1 MHDIPDIS
9 RNYIGVVIRVVILAL
24 SFLSCG
30 LRVVNAAS
38 LANYDIVIIG
48 GRVMDPETGLDK
60 NGMNVGI
67 NGRTIAVV
75 TAEPITGKTSINAA
89 GLVVSPGF
97 IDILSYDP
105 NGYGA
110 WYKVADGVTTNL
122 AMHGGAV
129 EPIKWYKKFERAT
142 PVNFGAGFFY
152 NSARLSIGVNP
163 YRSATTKEIER
174 LVAKAEEALDQGEL
188 GLGMSLEYAP
198 GTSVD
203 EVEAMMIVARRFNV
217 PIFFHVRYST
227 MEAPGTNIDALNE
240 VIALAKKTG
249 ASIHVDHINS
259 TGGTFSMAASLGLI
273 KKAVEDGVD
282 ITACTYPY
290 PFWATYLNSARFD
303 DGWQKRF
310 RITYGDLQIGGTTER
325 LTEESFARYRKAGKL
340 AVAYAIPEDDV
351 TGAVSSPFVMIGS
364 DGIMEPG
371 NNNHPRSAGTFARAL
386 RVYVRENKT
395 ITLMEAIN
403 KMSLMP
409 AKRLEPASAQMRKKG
424 RLQPG
429 MDADIVIFNPDTVT
443 DTATVERPNSFSK
456 GFEYVI
462 VNGKIVKD
470 PKGLRKKTR
479 PGQGIRTER
488 SGKSHGYEQAVAGMD
503 EIGR

>member
-1 MHDIPDIS
+1 MDNMPGIS
-9 RNYIGVVIRVVILAL
+9 RKYIGVVIRVVIIAV
-24 SFLSCG
+24 SFLPGG
-30 LRVVNAAS
+30 LGVVNAAS
-38 LANYDIVIIG
+38 PTTYDIAILG

-60 NGMNVGI
+60 TGMNVGI
-67 NGRTIAVV
+67 KGRTIAVV
-75 TAEPITGKTSINAA
+75 TTEPIIGKVEIRAE
-89 GLVVSPGF
+89 GMVVSPGF
-97 IDILSYDP
+97 IDILSYDQ
-105 NGYGA
+105 NDYGV

-122 AMHGGAV
+122 AMHGGAI
-129 EPIKWYKKFERAT
+129 EPLKWYKRFAGRT

-152 NSARLSIGVNP
+152 NSARLSIGVGP

-174 LVAKAEEALDQGEL
+174 LVSKAEKALDQGAL

-198 GTSVD
+198 GTSKD
-203 EVEAMMIVARRFNV
+203 EVETMMIVAKRFNV

-240 VIALAKKTG
+240 VVALAKKTG
-249 ASIHVDHINS
+249 AAIHVDHINS
-259 TGGTFSMAASLGLI
+259 TGGTFSMDASLGLI

-282 ITACTYPY
+282 VTACAYPY

-310 RITYGDLQIGGTTER
+310 RITYSDLQIGGTAER
-325 LTEESFARYRKAGKL
+325 LTEESFDRYRKAGKL

-351 TGAVSSPFVMIGS
+351 MRALVSPFVMIGS

-371 NNNHPRSAGTFARAL
+371 NNNHPRSAGTFARVL
-386 RVYVRENKT
+386 RVYVREDKI

-409 AKRLEPASAQMRKKG
+409 AKRLEAASDQMRKKG
-424 RLQPG
+424 RLQQG

-443 DTATVERPNSFSK
+443 DTATVERPNGFSK

-470 PKGLRKKTR
+470 PEGFRKKIR
-479 PGQGIRTER
+479 PGQGIRAER
-488 SGKSHGYEQAVAGMD
+488 GGK
-503 EIGR
+503 